1 MIKRF
6 LLHVEVK
13 IGRTTFEDTEKFFFK
28 FTAKKQ
34 QKSFTKFW
42 EDQGCKVISY
52 IIRLI

>member
-13 IGRTTFEDTEKFFFK
+13 IGRTTFEDTEQFFFK
-28 FTAKKQ
+28 FAAKKQ
-34 QKSFTKFW
+34 QKTFIKFW
-42 EDQGCKVISY
+42 EDQGCEVKAY